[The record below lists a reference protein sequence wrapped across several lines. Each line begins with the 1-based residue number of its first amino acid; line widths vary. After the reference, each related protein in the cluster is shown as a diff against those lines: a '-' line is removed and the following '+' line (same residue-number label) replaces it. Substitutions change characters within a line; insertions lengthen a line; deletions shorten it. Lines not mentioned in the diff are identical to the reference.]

1 MKKNACFYITFL
13 FSFIWINAQ
22 YKRELTDADKIN
34 TAYFSASKKNSA
46 RLIHQENDLM
56 MPAPINNNQRAAAA
70 SGIDA
75 IRDAG
80 LSLKGNGM
88 TIALFEANGLPLAAH
103 TEFLDATLSNTRI
116 VIPSGNVCPTDTH
129 ATYVAGILTARGA
142 NNKAM
147 GMSPESTVVAYD
159 AYTGGCTVADYSFT
173 GFLNKIKDE
182 IVLHRSLVSN
192 HSYGFQ
198 SGYYVSGGSWYWG
211 AYRNIDYGLT
221 TEDYMFGYYSDWD
234 ENIDQILYNAPYH
247 AMFFSSGNE
256 NGQIGGSLGKAA
268 DCSVNGGYDCI
279 QWGTGAKNV
288 ITIGAIKKNATYST
302 LGDIEL
308 GDFSSAGP
316 TDDGRIKPDLVA
328 VGTDIYTTNSAGSY
342 VSGLYGTSFSTPVV
356 TGGANLVQEHA
367 KNVLENYLFGSNL
380 KALLIN
386 SAGRAGKRNLYEGPS
401 YLYGWGLFDAK
412 RATEIIT
419 NTSSSSYI
427 LESQLTNG
435 EVKTFYFLPILKR
448 IKATL
453 AWYDPEGTPTYTFPG
468 TAGTADTYIQAN
480 PNILLDNPKKML
492 VNDLDMR
499 MEQGGTIYKPWI
511 LNNTKERYNY
521 PAERGDNTTDNV
533 EGILIS
539 ESESTTGLIKLTI
552 SHKGTLK
559 DGAAQKFGL
568 VIDGVQETTI
578 VNVLTGTDFN
588 NPANW
593 SLGVIP
599 TDLDEIYIDPSITQV
614 EITKDTT
621 LDARP
626 LYIYANLKWIV
637 KTGVHLTV
645 IGGII
650 DEGYIKV
657 EPRAHLEVKK
667 P

>member
-46 RLIHQENDLM
+46 RLAYQENDLM
-56 MPAPINNNQRAAAA
+56 MPAPINNNQGAATA

-80 LSLKGNGM
+80 LNLKGSGM
-88 TIALFEANGLPLAAH
+88 TMALFEANGLPLATH
-103 TEFLDATLSNTRI
+103 TEFLDATLSNSRI

-129 ATYVAGILTARGA
+129 ATYVAGVLTARGA
-142 NNKAM
+142 NNQAM

-159 AYTGGCTVADYSFT
+159 AYTGGCAPANYTST
-173 GFLNKIKDE
+173 GFLNKIKNE
-182 IVLHRSLVSN
+182 IALQRSPVSN

-198 SGYYVSGGSWYWG
+198 SGYYKSGGIWQWG
-211 AYRNIDYGLT
+211 SYRNVDYGLT
-221 TEDYMFGYYSDWD
+221 TEDYMFGYYSSWD
-234 ENIDQILYNAPYH
+234 KNIDQILYNAPYH

-288 ITIGAIKKNATYST
+288 ITIGAIQKKATYST
-302 LGDIEL
+302 LEDIEL

-342 VSGLYGTSFSTPVV
+342 ISGLNGTSFSTPVV

-367 KNVLENYLFGSNL
+367 KNVLGNYLFGSTL

-427 LESQLTNG
+427 LESQLADG
-435 EVKTFYFLPILKR
+435 EVKTFYFLPASKR

-468 TAGTADTYIQAN
+468 AAGTADTYIQAN
-480 PNILLDNPKKML
+480 PNVLLDNPQKML

-499 MEQGGTIYKPWI
+499 MEQGSTTYEPWVLKNI
-511 LNNTKERYNY
+511 AVDYGD
-521 PAERGDNTTDNV
+521 PAERGDNVVDNV

-539 ESESTTGLIKLTI
+539 ESESSPGIIKLTI

-559 DGAAQKFGL
+559 DGVAQKFGL
-568 VIDGVQETTI
+568 VIDGVQSITI
-578 VNVLTGTDFN
+578 NTLMATNYN

-593 SLGVIP
+593 SLGHIP
-599 TDLDEIYIDPSITQV
+599 VAGEAINIDSSISQV
-614 EITKDTT
+614 DITSDTT
-621 LDARP
+621 LYADP
-626 LYIYANLKWIV
+626 LYIRPDLKWIV

-645 IGGII
+645 IGGIV